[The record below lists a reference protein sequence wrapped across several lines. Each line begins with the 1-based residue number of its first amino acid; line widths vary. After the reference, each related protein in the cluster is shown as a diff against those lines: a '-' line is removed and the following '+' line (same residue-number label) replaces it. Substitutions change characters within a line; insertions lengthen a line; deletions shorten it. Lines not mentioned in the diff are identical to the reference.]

1 MDTVLLTIVKRFVS
15 RWFDTAYRHSPYYCG
30 DKLSIHDSRRANI
43 KLPKLPNHVS
53 GIPWSVKDWV
63 HYKASEDRT
72 WLLYYSLPVM
82 GCIDHFML
90 LVSAIFTLLKTHIS
104 ESEIQE
110 ASQLLED
117 FYLRAKNLYDVS
129 IETLTCI
136 SFLTLQIVLLT
147 MVLYGPVPASFLKT
161 ETAMCAIFSTDHKIL
176 SSKSIRLFQSS
187 NICLAYATSFLY
199 LKWKHSAFCILH

>member
-1 MDTVLLTIVKRFVS
+1 MAPILLITCHGRYF
-15 RWFDTAYRHSPYYCG
+15 
-30 DKLSIHDSRRANI
+30 
-43 KLPKLPNHVS
+43 
-53 GIPWSVKDWV
+53 
-63 HYKASEDRT
+63 
-72 WLLYYSLPVM
+72 
-82 GCIDHFML
+82 DHFML

-129 IETLTCI
+129 IETLTCT

-199 LKWKHSAFCILH
+199 PK

>member
-1 MDTVLLTIVKRFVS
+1 
-15 RWFDTAYRHSPYYCG
+15 
-30 DKLSIHDSRRANI
+30 
-43 KLPKLPNHVS
+43 
-53 GIPWSVKDWV
+53 
-63 HYKASEDRT
+63 
-72 WLLYYSLPVM
+72 
-82 GCIDHFML
+82 ML

-110 ASQLLED
+110 ASQLPED

-176 SSKSIRLFQSS
+176 SSKSLRLFQCS
-187 NICLAYATSFLY
+187 NICLAYVTSFLY
-199 LKWKHSAFCILH
+199 PK